1 MLFEPSNISPDQVN
15 GTGTVDITQGL
26 TVSWQVNGD
35 SPMSHYRIR
44 IYQNDAGSTLV
55 YDTGKTSVGGTPFWG
70 VDYAGNVQYFSVTIP
85 AATLSTAGMTN
96 GNEYKLRIGQWEQGN
111 NTGFW
116 NRTAS
121 VFITRAIPSLALTAI
136 PNPLTS
142 KAHSFTATYSQAQG
156 DGIKWVQW
164 EISEDGNEA
173 DPFVNTGPIYGT
185 GELQVDYDGFLAGT
199 TYTIR
204 CTVETANGIDVT
216 TGWVDFPV
224 SYSVSPAEGNVS
236 ACVLAGSPCVWVQWT
251 QMDTA
256 DGYSI
261 MRKNVNESRLVKI
274 ADVESTT
281 GQIRDYSAQ
290 SGQSYIYYVF
300 PVGIQEFL
308 TDPMISNEVAVQYW
322 FWSIL
327 EAEAL
332 DDTGKNFSAVAAYNF
347 RYGEGGVSEGS
358 ISNNNNPS
366 ISPNFTRY
374 PTWQGT
380 TPNYLSGSVSG
391 YIGTIS
397 RDTVKYSDTLAQAQA
412 LYALS
417 NTTNALFLIDPKGH
431 FLRIKIASATTIAT
445 DHKKHEMPQT
455 ATVSWVEIGTTD
467 GLHVI
472 MYPGGDFYPVDRV
485 ILSTLSVNIN
495 TGALVWTVP
504 DDYAGTGSVL
514 SMSSAGKLFQDDEG
528 SFTPATMSLDH
539 ATGIVTATTTG
550 A

>member
-1 MLFEPSNISPDQVN
+1 MLFEPSNISPDQIN

-35 SPMSHYRIR
+35 SAMSHYRIR
-44 IYQNDAGSTLV
+44 IFQNDAASTQL
-55 YDTGKTSVGGTPFWG
+55 YDTGKTSVGSTPFWG

-85 AATLSTAGMTN
+85 AATLSSAGMSN
-96 GNEYKLRIGQWEQGN
+96 GNEYKLRIGQWAQGN
-111 NTGFW
+111 SSGFW

-121 VFITRAIPSLALTAI
+121 VFITRSAPTLAITTIPS
-136 PNPLTS
+136 PLTS

-156 DGIKWVQW
+156 DGIRWVQW
-164 EISEDGNEA
+164 EISESGNES

-185 GELQVDYDGFLAGT
+185 GELQVDYDGFLTGT

-224 SYSVSPAEGNVS
+224 SYSVDPAEGNVS
-236 ACVLAGSPCVWVQWT
+236 ACVLAGSPCVWVRWS
-251 QMDTA
+251 QMETA

-261 MRKNVNESRLVKI
+261 MRRNVNESRLVKI

-290 SGQSYIYYVF
+290 SGQTYIYYVF

-308 TDPMISNEVAVQYW
+308 TDPMISNEVFVQYW
-322 FWSIL
+322 FWSII

-332 DDTGKNFSAVAAYNF
+332 DDDGKNYSAVAAHNF

-358 ISNNNNPS
+358 ISNNNTPS
-366 ISPNFTRY
+366 ISANFTRY

-397 RDTVKYSDTLAQAQA
+397 AERRTYTDTIAQSLA
-412 LYALS
+412 LYDLS
-417 NTTNALFLIDPKGH
+417 NTTNALFLVDPKGH
-431 FLRIKIASATTIAT
+431 FLRIKIASAISIAT
-445 DHKKHEMPQT
+445 DHKKKEMPQT
-455 ATVSWVEIGTTD
+455 ATVSWVETGTTE

-485 ILSTLSVNIN
+485 ILTTLAIN
-495 TGALVWTVP
+495 TGTGALLWTVP
-504 DDYAGTGSVL
+504 EDYAGTGSELTVSNGAL
-514 SMSSAGKLFQDDEG
+514 IQNDEG
-528 SFTPATMSLDH
+528 SFNPATMALDQD
-539 ATGIVTATTTG
+539 TGAVTATTTG

>member
-1 MLFEPSNISPDQVN
+1 MLYQPSNISPDQIN
-15 GTGTVDITQGL
+15 STGTVDITQDL
-26 TVSWQVNGD
+26 DVSWRVNGD
-35 SPMSHYRIR
+35 SAMTAYKIDFF
-44 IYQNDAGSTLV
+44 QNNAASTAV
-55 YDTGKTSVGGTPFWG
+55 YSTGKVTLDTPFWG
-70 VDYAGNVQYFSVTIP
+70 VDYTGAAKYYTATI
-85 AATLSTAGMTN
+85 ASATLTGAGMAN
-96 GNEYKLRIGQWEQGN
+96 GNEYKFLITQWWSSDDSVQQY
-111 NTGFW
+111 
-116 NRTAS
+116 TAS
-121 VFITRAIPSLALTAI
+121 LFITRAMPTLSITAI

-142 KAHSFTATYSQAQG
+142 KVHSFTATYSQAQG
-156 DGIKWVQW
+156 DGIRWVQW
-164 EISEDGNEA
+164 EISEDGTES

-185 GELQVDYDGFLAGT
+185 GELQVDYDGFLTGT

-236 ACVLAGSPCVWVQWT
+236 ACVLTGSPCVWVQWT

-290 SGQSYIYYVF
+290 SGQTYIYYVF
-300 PVGIQEFL
+300 PVGIDEFL
-308 TDPMISNEVAVQYW
+308 TDPMTSNEISVQYW

-327 EAEAL
+327 EAETL

-397 RDTVKYSDTLAQAQA
+397 RDTVKYSDTLSQAEA

-431 FLRIKIASATTIAT
+431 FLRIKIASATTITT
-445 DHKKHEMPQT
+445 DHKKREMPQT
-455 ATVSWVEIGTTD
+455 ATVSWVEIGTTE

-472 MYPGGDFYPVDRV
+472 MYPGGDFYPTDRI
-485 ILSTLSVNIN
+485 ILTTLAIN
-495 TGALVWTVP
+495 TSTGALIWTTP

-514 SMSSAGKLFQDDEG
+514 SMSDGALMQNDEG
-528 SFTPATMSLDH
+528 SFNPATMALDQG
-539 ATGIVTATTTG
+539 TGMVTATTTG